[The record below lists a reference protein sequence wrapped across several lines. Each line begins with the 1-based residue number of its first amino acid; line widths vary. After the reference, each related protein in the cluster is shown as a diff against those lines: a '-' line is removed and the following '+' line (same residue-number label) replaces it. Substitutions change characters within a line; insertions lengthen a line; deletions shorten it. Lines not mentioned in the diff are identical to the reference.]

1 MTGSAVTESP
11 APARCPTT
19 MSAYLATRVSLYSG
33 RLWRD
38 GELDALVGVPD
49 AAVAD
54 ALVGHGLPQLVA
66 GYDRPEGRQQE
77 PRSIEQRIIAQIL
90 DETQVLIRPL
100 AGEARSFLSFWT
112 ARFEISNVKTLLRS
126 KMTGERPA
134 AALARLTPM
143 GAFARLDNQA
153 LAHAEDV
160 AELLQ
165 RLETGPYAGI
175 VRHARRA
182 FEQSHD
188 PFSLDA
194 ALDRSY
200 YEGLVLHAQPLEAAL
215 GAPFRSLMSSLI
227 DRINLVWLLRYRF
240 NYKLPPAQVYYLLV
254 GSHYSLGGARL
265 RELAALDSLE
275 AVLAALSTAWQGRL
289 AGAADIPAV
298 FARMEHLAAEQASR
312 VLRSN
317 APDVARAFAYLIL
330 RERDLRAVRAVL
342 RGRHLGLAA
351 SDIRLALRRASAE
364 AI

>member
-11 APARCPTT
+11 TPARCPTT

-33 RLWRD
+33 RLWRN
-38 GELDALVGVPD
+38 GELDALVSVPD

-182 FEQSHD
+182 FEQSLD
-188 PFSLDA
+188 PFKLDA
-194 ALDRSY
+194 ALDRGY
-200 YEGLVLHAQPLEAAL
+200 YEGLVARARPLEASA
-215 GAPFRSLMSSLI
+215 GAAFRSLMANLI

-254 GSHYSLGGARL
+254 GSRYALPSLRL

-275 AVLAALSTAWQGRL
+275 AVLAALPPAWQMRL
-289 AGAADIPAV
+289 SGVADIPGV
-298 FARMEHLAAEQASR
+298 FTRMERYAAGQALK
-312 VLRSN
+312 VLHSG
-317 APDVARAFAYLIL
+317 APAIARAFAYLIL
-330 RERDLRAVRAVL
+330 RERDLRGVRAVL
-342 RGRHLGLAA
+342 R
-351 SDIRLALRRASAE
+351 
-364 AI
+364 